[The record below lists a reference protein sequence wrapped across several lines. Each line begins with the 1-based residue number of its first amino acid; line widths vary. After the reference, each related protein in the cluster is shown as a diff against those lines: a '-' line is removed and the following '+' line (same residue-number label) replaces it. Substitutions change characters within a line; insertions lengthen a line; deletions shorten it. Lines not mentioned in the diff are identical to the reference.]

1 MCRETTHLGWP
12 KFHPGRFLYTRLP
25 HPWLAQAYSI
35 LPSNFRTNLYKVMH
49 VSRISRLVLLLGA
62 SGLHLV
68 AATPIP
74 DPNPTSERTSSGSA
88 VVAPRASSAPAN
100 GTQGPSGTA
109 DAPHFVIYAA
119 NNISPDPN
127 VQGPPA
133 VENLVGFNV
142 VALAFLFSNGTA
154 SKYSQAAQWQQL
166 NASER
171 ADIKASYAKAGIKL
185 VVSFGGDQ
193 DAPTTAGVDPK
204 TAATTAAQW
213 VKDYDLDGIDVD
225 YEDFDAMNNGKGPQ
239 WLIQF
244 TTQLHA
250 ELGSNYL
257 ITLAPIAGWW
267 AANSPGGGYR
277 AIHQAVGSMIN
288 WYNIQFYNY
297 NDSTCDDL
305 LNNSTSKP
313 EISVFEINTKAQVPL
328 DKIVIGKPAAL
339 SDVKNSTIS
348 GYMNETFLATCVQ
361 EAKQKGWNG
370 GIMFWQYSE
379 NASAEMQEARKLAF
393 PLS

>member
-1 MCRETTHLGWP
+1 M
-12 KFHPGRFLYTRLP
+12 
-25 HPWLAQAYSI
+25 QA
-35 LPSNFRTNLYKVMH
+35 
-49 VSRISRLVLLLGA
+49 SRISRLILLLGA
-62 SGLHLV
+62 TRLHLV

-74 DPNPTSERTSSGSA
+74 DSNLTSERTSLGPA
-88 VVAPRASSAPAN
+88 VVATSASSAPVN
-100 GTQGPSGTA
+100 GTQGPSGPA

-154 SKYSQAAQWQQL
+154 SKYSQTVQWQQL
-166 NASER
+166 NASKR

-204 TAATTAAQW
+204 TAATTAAKW
-213 VKDYDLDGIDVD
+213 VKDNDLDGLDVD

-239 WLIQF
+239 WLIEF
-244 TTQLHA
+244 TTQLRA

-257 ITLAPIAGWW
+257 ITLAPIAAWW
-267 AANSPGGGYR
+267 GADAAGGGYR
-277 AIHQAVGSMIN
+277 AIHKAVGTMIN

-297 NDSTCDDL
+297 NDTTCNDL
-305 LNNSTSKP
+305 IDKSSVKP
-313 EISVFEINTKAQVPL
+313 QTSVFEIHDNAQVPL
-328 DKIVIGKPAAL
+328 DMIVIGKPAAL
-339 SDVKNSTIS
+339 TDVKNSTTA
-348 GYMNETFLATCVQ
+348 GYMNETYLATCVQ

-370 GIMFWQYSE
+370 GIMFWQYSD
-379 NASAEMQEARKLAF
+379 NASEEMQEARKLAF